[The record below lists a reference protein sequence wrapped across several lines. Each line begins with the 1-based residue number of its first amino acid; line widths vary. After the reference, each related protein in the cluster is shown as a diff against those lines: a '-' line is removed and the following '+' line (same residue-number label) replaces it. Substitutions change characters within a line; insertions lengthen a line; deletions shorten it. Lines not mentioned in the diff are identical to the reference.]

1 MAHSKTI
8 AILPDAAEDRRIR
21 VDLAHNGKGLELIH
35 ETFSAGVGW
44 YSQAQIQLSP
54 AQVAE
59 LRDALGLT
67 EFKRPARSFANSAA
81 LSVYRAG

>member
-1 MAHSKTI
+1 MQKSNTI

-21 VDLAHNGKGLELIH
+21 VTLAQNGKGLELVQ
-35 ETFSAGVGW
+35 ETFSPGVGW
-44 YSQAQIQLSP
+44 FSQAQVELSP

-59 LRDALGLT
+59 LRDALGVT
-67 EFKRPARSFANSAA
+67 EFKRSARPRQSAVP